1 MTNQLKTIKVQGGKE
16 YAEVHT
22 RVNYFRSAEQY
33 KNWSEDCV
41 IVAHAEDMS
50 WILMKAIISY
60 PDGRIASV
68 GHAYEEKDGSRINQR
83 NHVENCETS
92 AVGRALGLLG
102 IGSDGSIASYEEV
115 ANAIEN
121 DKKDNAPTKAERKE
135 YILETDNWAK
145 ALKYIASKKDTM
157 SLNDIIKTFE
167 DQKYGKLTAKDKAEV
182 KKAYEGK

>member
-1 MTNQLKTIKVQGGKE
+1 MSSQLKTIKVQGGKE

-22 RVNYFRSAEQY
+22 RVNYFRSQKKYE
-33 KNWSEDCV
+33 NWGEECEV
-41 IVAHAEDMS
+41 IAHAEDMS

-68 GHAYEEKDGSRINQR
+68 GHAFEKQDGSRINQR

-115 ANAIEN
+115 QNAIANEE
-121 DKKDNAPTKAERKE
+121 KDNQKPKHF
-135 YILETDNWAK
+135 ILETENWAK
-145 ALKYIASKKDTM
+145 ALKYIEAQKNKK
-157 SLNDIIKTFE
+157 SLEEIVKVLE
-167 DQKYGKLTAKDKAEV
+167 EQKYGELKVNEIAKIKEAYDK
-182 KKAYEGK
+182 K

>member
-22 RVNYFRSAEQY
+22 RVNYFRSQEKY
-33 KNWSEDCV
+33 KNWSEDWNIIQC
-41 IVAHAEDMS
+41 ADDMS
-50 WILMKAIISY
+50 WVLMKATISY
-60 PDGRIASV
+60 PDGRVASV
-68 GHAYEEKDGSRINQR
+68 GHAFEKQDASRINQR

-102 IGSDGSIASYEEV
+102 IGSDGSIATYEEV

-121 DKKDNAPTKAERKE
+121 PETDNTPTKE
-135 YILETDNWAK
+135 YILDTDNWAK
-145 ALKYIASKKDTM
+145 ALKYIAVKKDTM
-157 SLNDIIKTFE
+157 TLEQIIKTLE
-167 DQKYGKLTAKDKAEV
+167 DQKYGTLRTKDKTAV

>member
-22 RVNYFRSAEQY
+22 RVNYFRSQNQY
-33 KNWSEDCV
+33 KDWGEDCE
-41 IVAHAEDMS
+41 IIHCADDMS
-50 WILMKAIISY
+50 WVLMKATITY
-60 PDGRIASV
+60 PDGRVAST
-68 GHAYEEKDGSRINQR
+68 GHAFERQDGSRINER

-115 ANAIEN
+115 ANAIDN
-121 DKKDNAPTKAERKE
+121 QNKDSKKEKQ
-135 YILETDNWAK
+135 YILHTDNWAK
-145 ALKYIASKKDTM
+145 ALKFITSQRDSGKD
-157 SLNDIIKTFE
+157 LEEIIKTLE
-167 DQKYGKLTAKDKAEV
+167 DNKYGKLELNEIAEV

>member
-22 RVNYFRSAEQY
+22 RVNYFRSSEKY
-33 KNWSEDCV
+33 KDWGEDCEV
-41 IVAHAEDMS
+41 VSQSDS
-50 WILMKAIISY
+50 SILMKATIY
-60 PDGRIASV
+60 NPEGRVVSS

-92 AVGRALGLLG
+92 AVGRALGFLG

-121 DKKDNAPTKAERKE
+121 QKKDEVKE
-135 YILETDNWAK
+135 THIVLDIGDDNYSK
-145 ALKYIASKKDTM
+145 VLKYIETQKDKRSFEDIIETLQTKYKTISKKV
-157 SLNDIIKTFE
+157 KTE
-167 DQKYGKLTAKDKAEV
+167 L
-182 KKAYEGK
+182 KKSYEGK

>member
-1 MTNQLKTIKVQGGKE
+1 MSNQLKTIKVQGGKE

-22 RVNYFRSAEQY
+22 RVNYFRSQSQY
-33 KNWSEDCV
+33 KDWGEETEV
-41 IVAHAEDMS
+41 IAMADDMS
-50 WILMKAIISY
+50 WLMMKTTITY
-60 PDGRIASV
+60 PDGRVAST

-92 AVGRALGLLG
+92 ALGRALGKLG

-121 DKKDNAPTKAERKE
+121 QKKDSSVVKDTKKE
-135 YILETDNWAK
+135 YILHTDNWSK
-145 ALKYIASKKDTM
+145 ALKFIAQHKKTK
-157 SLNDIIKTFE
+157 SLEDIIKIFE
-167 DQKYGKLTAKDKAEV
+167 DNKYGKLEVDEIAEV

>member
-22 RVNYFRSAEQY
+22 RVNYFRSSEKY
-33 KNWSEDCV
+33 KDWGEDCEV
-41 IVAHAEDMS
+41 ISQSDS
-50 WILMKAIISY
+50 SILMKATIY
-60 PDGRIASV
+60 NPEGRVVSS

-92 AVGRALGLLG
+92 AVGRALGFLG

-121 DKKDNAPTKAERKE
+121 QKKDEVKE
-135 YILETDNWAK
+135 THIVLDIGDDNYSK
-145 ALKYIASKKDTM
+145 VLKYIETQKDKRSFEDIIETLQTKYKTISKKV
-157 SLNDIIKTFE
+157 KTE
-167 DQKYGKLTAKDKAEV
+167 L
-182 KKAYEGK
+182 KKSYEGK

>member
-22 RVNYFRSAEQY
+22 RVNYFRSSEKY
-33 KNWSEDCV
+33 KDWGEDCEV
-41 IVAHAEDMS
+41 VSQSDS
-50 WILMKAIISY
+50 SILMKATIY
-60 PDGRIASV
+60 NPEGRVVSS

-92 AVGRALGLLG
+92 AVGRALGFLG

-115 ANAIEN
+115 TNSIQNQEK
-121 DKKDNAPTKAERKE
+121 DKTPKETPKE

-145 ALKYIASKKDTM
+145 AMKYIAVKKDSM
-157 SLNDIIKTFE
+157 SLLQIIKTFE
-167 DQKYGKLTAKDKAEV
+167 DQKYGKLTTKDKTAV

>member
-22 RVNYFRSAEQY
+22 RVNYFRSQEKY
-33 KNWSEDCV
+33 KDWSEDCD
-41 IVAHAEDMS
+41 IINCADDMS
-50 WILMKAIISY
+50 WVLMKATISY
-60 PDGRIASV
+60 PDGRVASV
-68 GHAYEEKDGSRINQR
+68 GHAFERQDGSRINER

-121 DKKDNAPTKAERKE
+121 QNKDGKKQKE
-135 YILETDNWAK
+135 YILDTDNWAK
-145 ALKYIASKKDTM
+145 ALKFIVSQRD
-157 SLNDIIKTFE
+157 SGNDLEQIIKTLE
-167 DQKYGKLTAKDKAEV
+167 DNKYGKLQVDEIAEV
-182 KKAYEGK
+182 RKAYEGNK

>member
-22 RVNYFRSAEQY
+22 RVNYFRSQKKYE
-33 KNWSEDCV
+33 NWGEET
-41 IVAHAEDMS
+41 IIINHAEDMS
-50 WILMKAIISY
+50 WVVMKTIITY
-60 PDGRIASV
+60 PDGRIAST
-68 GHAYEEKDGSRINQR
+68 GHAFEKQDGSRINQR

-92 AVGRALGLLG
+92 ALGRALGKLG

-121 DKKDNAPTKAERKE
+121 EKTESKPKE
-135 YILETDNWAK
+135 YILDTDNWAK

-157 SLNDIIKTFE
+157 TLEQIIKTFE
-167 DQKYGKLTAKDKAEV
+167 DQKYGTLRAKDKTAV

>member
-22 RVNYFRSAEQY
+22 RVNYFRSQEKY
-33 KNWSEDCV
+33 KDWSEDCD
-41 IVAHAEDMS
+41 IIQFADDMS
-50 WILMKAIISY
+50 WVLMKATISY
-60 PDGRIASV
+60 PDGRVASV
-68 GHAYEEKDGSRINQR
+68 GHAFEKQDASRINQR

-115 ANAIEN
+115 TNAIQNQE
-121 DKKDNAPTKAERKE
+121 KDSTQKETPKE

-145 ALKYIASKKDTM
+145 ALKYIAVKKDTM
-157 SLNDIIKTFE
+157 SLAQIIKTFE
-167 DQKYGKLTAKDKAEV
+167 DQKYGKLTTKDKTAV